1 MVNKHNQ
8 DMARLEVKNLYH
20 QFDGI
25 EVIKDLNLSI
35 QSGQVTCLP
44 AHHGVPRLHS
54 VEGNVREG
62 AVSNTHLRAHAT
74 KAQLG

>member
-35 QSGQVTCLP
+35 QSGKVT
-44 AHHGVPRLHS
+44 
-54 VEGNVREG
+54 
-62 AVSNTHLRAHAT
+62 
-74 KAQLG
+74 